1 MTEQNRRYLETL
13 YRRIR
18 YVCGLRG
25 MPEADVFEAAGL
37 EPEKNRRIIAVGSE
51 GLDGIKAD
59 DIARIAEVLEVSPEF
74 LFDRESGHSPQE
86 EYIVYLIRNM

>member
-25 MPEADVFEAAGL
+25 VPEADVFEAAGL
-37 EPEKNRRIIAVGSE
+37 AQEKIRRIGAIGSA
-51 GLDGIKAD
+51 GLAGIRTD
-59 DIARIAEVLEVSPEF
+59 DIERIAEVLEVSPEF
-74 LFDRESGHSPQE
+74 LFDRENGHSPEE